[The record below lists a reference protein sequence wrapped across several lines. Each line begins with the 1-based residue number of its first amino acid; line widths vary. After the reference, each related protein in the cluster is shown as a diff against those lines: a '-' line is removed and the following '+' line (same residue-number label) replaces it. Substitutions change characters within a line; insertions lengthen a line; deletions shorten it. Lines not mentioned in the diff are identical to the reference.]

1 MKSITPNVQLTHK
14 FVFYLCTQ
22 WVTNNRSFD
31 RHGPSERVAFFFISD
46 GAFFIKDCIWEKY
59 FFYLCTQWVTNNRS
73 SDRNAREY
81 WIANNLYSLFV

>member
-1 MKSITPNVQLTHK
+1 MPDL
-14 FVFYLCTQ
+14 
-22 WVTNNRSFD
+22 
-31 RHGPSERVAFFFISD
+31 GPLERVALYFISY
-46 GAFFIKDCIWEKY
+46 GVFFIKDCIWEKY